1 MNRLRKIATHDYIN
15 SDFDI
20 VIINGKVY
28 EGESRAQIL
37 ADAVGI
43 DDISDQQDGNKG
55 SYDVDLLMKEHS
67 QIKSIAC
74 AHAQEYTPQSEL
86 YIFLE
91 TETLKNISIDEAVGI
106 LKNRYRDAK
115 ICNDESNYDMDA
127 KPWEYEVLAN
137 KNENGKGV
145 NLTMNRLSKRINKTA
160 SGNADLTT
168 LKKIRDLY
176 SQISVLMDETNC
188 IFLDSC
194 RGEIMD
200 SIKDSAQCIDDAI
213 VKLKEK
219 IDIMNDL

>member
-1 MNRLRKIATHDYIN
+1 MNRLRKIATHDYVN

-28 EGESRAQIL
+28 EGESCAQIL

-43 DDISDQQDGNKG
+43 DDISDQQDNNKG
-55 SYDVDLLMKEHS
+55 SYDVDLLIEEHS

-91 TETLKNISIDEAVGI
+91 TETLKNISVDEAVNV

-115 ICNDESNYDMDA
+115 ICKDESNYDMDA
-127 KPWEYEVLAN
+127 KPWEYEVLAS
-137 KNENGKGV
+137 KNRKGA
-145 NLTMNRLSKRINKTA
+145 NLIMNRLSKRVNKTA
-160 SGNADLTT
+160 GSADLIT

-176 SQISVLMDETNC
+176 SQIQYIN
-188 IFLDSC
+188 
-194 RGEIMD
+194 G
-200 SIKDSAQCIDDAI
+200 
-213 VKLKEK
+213 
-219 IDIMNDL
+219 